1 MAADHWMHARSTNA
15 QRLSVLNTYT
25 SATNY
30 EACTI
35 DWKTDP
41 NVVRMGSE
49 VGSGGGTARDVH
61 LIRGGVVK
69 GKINATTN
77 EDMQPRKLPSYTV
90 SGLPSAATVGAGS
103 MAFVTDATAT
113 TAYSVV
119 SGGGSNKVLVISD
132 GTDWIIH

>member
-1 MAADHWMHARSTNA
+1 
-15 QRLSVLNTYT
+15 
-25 SATNY
+25 
-30 EACTI
+30 
-35 DWKTDP
+35 
-41 NVVRMGSE
+41 
-49 VGSGGGTARDVH
+49 
-61 LIRGGVVK
+61 
-69 GKINATTN
+69 
-77 EDMQPRKLPSYTV
+77 V